1 MAFIHLTVTP
11 AENTFCI
18 FKTHTHTHTHDE
30 FLQIAL
36 TFSSLQLASGIK
48 NRLLD

>member
-1 MAFIHLTVTP
+1 MAFLHLTITP

-30 FLQIAL
+30 FLQIVF
-36 TFSSLQLASGIK
+36 TFSSLQLAAGIR